1 MSATC
6 NFLVKLLSSEDALVH
21 YIGGRDTSVPLV
33 GFPETPSSAR
43 DHVLTVKEGAF
54 EFFPL
59 HRLPVVPPIIAPETK
74 TVLLSGGLKT
84 KTKTGTVPGAPQCQ
98 RQRLPLQADER

>member
-1 MSATC
+1 M
-6 NFLVKLLSSEDALVH
+6 
-21 YIGGRDTSVPLV
+21 PLV

-43 DHVLTVKEGAF
+43 DHGLTVKESAF

-59 HRLPVVPPIIAPETK
+59 HRLAVVPPIAPETK

-84 KTKTGTVPGAPQCQ
+84 KTGTVPGA
-98 RQRLPLQADER
+98 AAMSKAEMATAS